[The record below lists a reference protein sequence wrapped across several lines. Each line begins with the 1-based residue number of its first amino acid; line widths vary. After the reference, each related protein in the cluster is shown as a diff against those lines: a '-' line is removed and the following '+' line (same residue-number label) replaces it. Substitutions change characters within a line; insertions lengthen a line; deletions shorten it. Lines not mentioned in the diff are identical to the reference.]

1 MSLSI
6 DGVWKAGVWAQT
18 VWGEGV
24 WFEGQQPPPQNELYS
39 GGFFDLPAKPRKSK
53 ADLRKEREEWGILPK
68 KAKAIIKR
76 VAAQQVEEPDNT
88 EALIQ
93 AFERAS
99 VAYLQQ
105 YEALFRQ
112 EVLRIQ
118 REQEEEEIFLLLH

>member
-1 MSLSI
+1 MSFQRNAFQSN
-6 DGVWKAGVWAQT
+6 AFQT
-18 VWGEGV
+18 EGPRASV
-24 WFEGQQPPPQNELYS
+24 PIVPDFYS
-39 GGFFDLPAKPRKSK
+39 GGYDLPARKRKTK
-53 ADLRKEREEWGILPK
+53 ADLRREREEWGILPK
-68 KAKAIIKR
+68 KAKAIIQR
-76 VAAQQVEEPDNT
+76 VAVQHVEEPDNT

-118 REQEEEEIFLLLH
+118 REQEEEEIFMLLH